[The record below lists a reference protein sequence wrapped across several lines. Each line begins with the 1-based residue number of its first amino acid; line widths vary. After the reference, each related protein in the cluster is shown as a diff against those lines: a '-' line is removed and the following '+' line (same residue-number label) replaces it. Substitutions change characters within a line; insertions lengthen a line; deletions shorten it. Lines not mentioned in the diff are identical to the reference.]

1 MLMGYDYSYECF
13 DRVWEKDVYMNIFGL
28 EINLFNFI
36 LYNNMWFFKVE
47 CVLDND
53 MGFSV
58 D

>member
-1 MLMGYDYSYECF
+1 MGYDYSYECF
-13 DRVWEKDVYMNIFGL
+13 DKVWEKDVYMNIFGL
-28 EINLFNFI
+28 EINFFNFI